1 MSMSQQSKVTGIL
14 VSLILFQPLMSQT
27 TGGDLLNEAPL
38 APIPKEMTFE
48 EYQDMN
54 RRLTVG
60 LVLAAIPVPGMI
72 HFYAGEKKTGIK
84 ILGVATLGL
93 GSILLGVSGL
103 EEGDFPKSDY
113 ELMILNPG
121 NKDSERQFEKVPVF
135 LTNTDTTFKLHEI
148 FREQKGGSGALILL
162 GAALL
167 IGDYVYD
174 FIHGV
179 RVIERKRDRV
189 RYKYG
194 QTLSLE
200 LEPTINLNNRSVGLK
215 LSYNF

>member
-1 MSMSQQSKVTGIL
+1 MSMSHQSKMTSIL
-14 VSLILFQPLMSQT
+14 VSLILFQPLMGQI

-38 APIPKEMTFE
+38 SPIPKEMTFE

-60 LVLAAIPVPGMI
+60 LALAAVPVPGMI
-72 HFYAGEKKTGIK
+72 HFYAGEKKTGMK
-84 ILGVATLGL
+84 ILGVAALGL
-93 GSILLGVSGL
+93 SSIILGVAGL

-113 ELMILNPG
+113 ELMILNSG
-121 NKDSERQFEKVPVF
+121 DKDRERRYEKVPVF
-135 LTNTDTTFKLHEI
+135 LENTDTTYKLHEI
-148 FREQKGGSGALILL
+148 FRKQKGGSGALIIL

-167 IGDYVYD
+167 IGDIAYD

-200 LEPTINLNNRSVGLK
+200 LEPTFNLNNRSVGLK
-215 LSYNF
+215 FSYNF